1 MVFSSKIESLIR
13 NKESRALE
21 DIHLLPALQN
31 AYDIVCGSDW
41 ARWCLVYSLYYQ
53 IHSITNK
60 LLFIVSAQIVCL
72 LLLPSDP
79 RLSNL
84 FPSTYREVNL
94 LIYYKSY
101 YYYYPAS
108 MKWALLWWV
117 GISYPLLSLI
127 INGSFSRM
135 AISLQTVELSFLQQL
150 MQSIENSLSVSIL
163 FFVPM
168 V

>member
-41 ARWCLVYSLYYQ
+41 TRRCLVYSLYYQ

-60 LLFIVSAQIVCL
+60 LLVIVSAQIVCL

-108 MKWALLWWV
+108 MK
-117 GISYPLLSLI
+117 
-127 INGSFSRM
+127 
-135 AISLQTVELSFLQQL
+135 
-150 MQSIENSLSVSIL
+150 
-163 FFVPM
+163 
-168 V
+168 